1 MVEIYRRVAGKGQA
15 LEKFIAYMPGVQ
27 DALDQFVFEAK
38 ALGDAMLVEHRH
50 DGHAQIETTKA
61 KLDRF
66 VILSDE
72 RGAKAALSI
81 EFGRA
86 DYEDPETGELIG
98 GMDGLFIL
106 HKATGARRTGRG
118 KVTGD

>member
-1 MVEIYRRVAGKGQA
+1 VVEIFRRAGGRGQSI
-15 LEKFIAYMPGVQ
+15 EKFIAYMPGVQ
-27 DALDQFVFEAK
+27 DALDKFVFDAK
-38 ALGDAMLVEHRH
+38 AIGDAILVEHHH

-61 KLDRF
+61 RLDRY

-86 DYEDPETGELIG
+86 SYEDPETGEEIG

-106 HKATGARRTGRG
+106 HRATGARRPGRG
-118 KVTGD
+118 RVSGD